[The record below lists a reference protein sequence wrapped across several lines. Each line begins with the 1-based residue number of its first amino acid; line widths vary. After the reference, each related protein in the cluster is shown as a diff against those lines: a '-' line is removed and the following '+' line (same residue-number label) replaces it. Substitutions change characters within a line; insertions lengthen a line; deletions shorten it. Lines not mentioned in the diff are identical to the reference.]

1 MQKKGDTFAS
11 GRSSPASGGRIP
23 RPHCLTRNQFCGILD
38 AVKERSPT
46 TLVEHHSG
54 RSPQE
59 VKYEE
64 LAAAYRDRI
73 EDPELGWREA
83 LAITAISAVSTQ
95 LESIAAHLAN
105 IAAQLS
111 KKEPDPPPSRP
122 PVQASIYPA
131 RKTAGNEEVT
141 DQSSPT
147 TGTTFTRP
155 KPRGPVVMPRLL
167 SLDAG

>member
-1 MQKKGDTFAS
+1 MQKKGDTFAI
-11 GRSSPASGGRIP
+11 GPSSAGSDRRIP
-23 RPHCLTRNQFCGILD
+23 SPDWLTADRFDAILD
-38 AVKERSPT
+38 ADEERSPT

-73 EDPELGWREA
+73 PNTTLGWREC
-83 LAITAISAVSTQ
+83 LTITAAAAISTQ
-95 LESIAAHLAN
+95 LETIAAHLAT
-105 IAAQLS
+105 IATQLS

-122 PVQASIYPA
+122 PVQASVYPA